1 MADFPAPQSASSGS
15 MVPVTAGLL
24 AYLLFGIA
32 MVSAIAS
39 SGMPLIA
46 PFTGLIGIA
55 GVIVCYV
62 KRSDAVGTWMASH
75 FTWLIRT
82 FWWSLLWAI
91 IGWLFVL
98 ILGWILIGFVFA
110 GVVWFVA
117 GVWVIYRVIRGYLN
131 FKDSRAI
138 PGVA

>member
-1 MADFPAPQSASSGS
+1 MADFPAPQSASSGAV
-15 MVPVTAGLL
+15 VPVTAGLL

-62 KRSDAVGTWMASH
+62 KRSDAAGTWMASH

-82 FWWSLLWAI
+82 FWWSLLWDFVGVMI
-91 IGWLFVL
+91 LFT
-98 ILGWILIGFVFA
+98 LGLILIGIPIAFGIWLITA
-110 GVVWFVA
+110 I
-117 GVWVIYRVIRGYLN
+117 WVIYRVIRGYALY
-131 FKDSRAI
+131 KDSKPI
-138 PGVA
+138 PGI

>member
-1 MADFPAPQSASSGS
+1 MADFPAPQSVSSGS
-15 MVPVTAGLL
+15 TVPVTAGLL
-24 AYLLFGIA
+24 AYLLYGIA
-32 MVSAIAS
+32 VVSAIAS

-62 KRSDAVGTWMASH
+62 KRADAAGTWVASH

-91 IGWLFVL
+91 LGWLFVL
-98 ILGWILIGFVFA
+98 VLGWILIGFAFA
-110 GVVWFVA
+110 GVIWFVA

-138 PGVA
+138 PGLA